1 MTSSRALR
9 SLICAS
15 FLLTGSAAAATETI
29 TYTYDAKGRL
39 IKIERSGTVN
49 NGVVSQYVHDKA
61 DNRTSVTVTGSPN
74 STPPP

>member
-1 MTSSRALR
+1 MMRRGRTGLAAAL
-9 SLICAS
+9 IAACI
-15 FLLTGSAAAATETI
+15 GSAAAATETI

-39 IKIERSGTVN
+39 VKIERSGTVN